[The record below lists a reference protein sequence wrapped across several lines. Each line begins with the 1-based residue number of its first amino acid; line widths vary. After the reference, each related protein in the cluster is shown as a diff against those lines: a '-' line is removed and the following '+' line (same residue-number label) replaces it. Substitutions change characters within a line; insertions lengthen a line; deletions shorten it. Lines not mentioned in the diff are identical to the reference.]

1 MNNGDVQEDS
11 ELQEQLETEILGQG
25 DAFLN
30 DDEEAPGDEGG
41 SKNED
46 AAVHK
51 AHALVFQEYK
61 PLKTTYGKQHQ
72 AAIVESYAMASV
84 VPPDVWYTPLLP
96 SHLRCNA
103 LHPLCHRC
111 CHPQCPSPF

>member
-84 VPPDVWYTPLLP
+84 VPPDVWYV
-96 SHLRCNA
+96 
-103 LHPLCHRC
+103 
-111 CHPQCPSPF
+111 CHPHSALQCPSPSLSPLLPPAMPFTL